1 MIGVGK
7 ISSVAP
13 EKFLSPVQKATYE
26 TLDRLSVHYERA
38 ECDAAVT
45 MQDCAAIEKALS
57 VPVAKSLLL
66 CNRQQTDFY
75 LFVMPGDKPFVT
87 KEFSSAMGISR
98 VSFAPGECLGEKLG
112 VSVGATTVFGMLA
125 DGAKQVTL
133 VFDRAVLERE
143 FIGLPDGTTTCYM
156 KIRTSDLINVFLPSL
171 KIKFVTV
178 F

>member
-1 MIGVGK
+1 MIDVGK

-66 CNRQQTDFY
+66 CNRRQTDFY

-156 KIRTSDLINVFLPSL
+156 KIRTSDLINVFLPAVHVDY
-171 KIKFVTV
+171 KVV